1 MNWIYESRTGK
12 NRPTLLK
19 SDIDKIT
26 KELDAEQQIY
36 ETLHKDISTTETQI
50 KEIKK
55 WFTEH
60 EHFKDIIPHISLI
73 LNLIHET
80 EIARNQKLSNEKT
93 LISLNKT
100 LEAQEKKL
108 TQAKTERE
116 NLEKHLPKEIIL
128 WRSRLVEG
136 SPVPGMREH
145 TPSDKTKY
153 RHFGRVFTI
162 RKIGRTQ
169 RKCR

>member
-1 MNWIYESRTGK
+1 M
-12 NRPTLLK
+12 
-19 SDIDKIT
+19 
-26 KELDAEQQIY
+26 DAEQQIY

-136 SPVPGMREH
+136 SPCPVCGSIHHPIKQNTDTSEESLQSEKLEELKENDLF
-145 TPSDKTKY
+145 P
-153 RHFGRVFTI
+153 FGRN
-162 RKIGRTQ
+162 RTNLDFY
-169 RKCR
+169 RAIPHFNTELRNIV

>member
-1 MNWIYESRTGK
+1 M
-12 NRPTLLK
+12 
-19 SDIDKIT
+19 
-26 KELDAEQQIY
+26 DAEQQIY

-128 WRSRLVEG
+128 WRSRLVEALRARYAG
-136 SPVPGMREH
+136 A
-145 TPSDKTKY
+145 Y
-153 RHFGRVFTI
+153 TI
-162 RKIGRTQ
+162 R
-169 RKCR
+169 